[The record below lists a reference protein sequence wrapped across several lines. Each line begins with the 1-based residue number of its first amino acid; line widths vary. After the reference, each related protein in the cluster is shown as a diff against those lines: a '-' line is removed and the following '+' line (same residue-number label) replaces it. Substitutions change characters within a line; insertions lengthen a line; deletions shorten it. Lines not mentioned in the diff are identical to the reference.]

1 MGPDPDNVSPVK
13 ISSGIPMILL
23 LLLTGC
29 RATPAPHP
37 GVLRVALRVAV
48 SVGPQA
54 ELVRRI
60 GGDRVAVTT
69 MLPPGASDEDV
80 SLSPRQV
87 FALEN
92 VQLYVAVGHPAFPLE
107 ARYIRPFLGRH
118 PEVRVVDMSGNSHE
132 GDPHVWVSPE
142 TMTVA
147 ARNVAAALE
156 GMDPTHAAGYRTNLA
171 RFLEDAGRLDREVR
185 ARLSAPGASRVFLVY
200 HPSWGYFAR
209 RYGLEQIAIEA
220 EGKEPGA
227 AQLIQLI
234 DRARR
239 EHATV
244 VLVPE
249 GFPRNSAR
257 VIADAIG
264 GRVVSADPLAP
275 DWEATLLRVAEV
287 LSHA

>member
-1 MGPDPDNVSPVK
+1 MK
-13 ISSGIPMILL
+13 IPAVPILL
-23 LLLTGC
+23 LLIAFAGC
-29 RATPAPHP
+29 RAAPAPDP
-37 GVLRVALRVAV
+37 GAVRVGA

-80 SLSPRQV
+80 SLSPRQAL
-87 FALEN
+87 ALEG

-107 ARYIRPFLGRH
+107 ARYVRPFLDRH
-118 PEVRVVDMSGNSHE
+118 PGVRVVDMSRGVEWIEEHDHDHE
-132 GDPHVWVSPE
+132 GHGGDPHVWVSPE

-147 ARNVAAALE
+147 ARSLAAELEAL
-156 GMDPTHAAGYRTNLA
+156 DPAHAAEYRTNLA
-171 RFLEDAGRLDREVR
+171 RFLEGVEDLDREIR
-185 ARLSAPGASRVFLVY
+185 ERLSAPGASRAFVVH
-200 HPSWGYFAR
+200 HPSWGWFAR

-227 AQLIQLI
+227 AGLIQLI
-234 DRARR
+234 DRARQER
-239 EHATV
+239 ATV

-249 GFPRNSAR
+249 GFPRESAQ

-264 GRVVSADPLAP
+264 GRIVSADPLAP
-275 DWEATLLRVAEV
+275 DWEETLLRVAEV
-287 LSHA
+287 LSHG

>member
-1 MGPDPDNVSPVK
+1 M
-13 ISSGIPMILL
+13 
-23 LLLTGC
+23 
-29 RATPAPHP
+29 
-37 GVLRVALRVAV
+37 AV

-54 ELVRRI
+54 DLVRRI

-80 SLSPRQV
+80 SLSPRQAV
-87 FALEN
+87 ALER

-107 ARYIRPFLGRH
+107 ARYVRPFLDRH
-118 PEVRVVDMSGNSHE
+118 PEVRVVDMSRGSRE

-142 TMTVA
+142 VMTTA

-156 GMDPTHAAGYRTNLA
+156 ALDPVHAAEFRRNLA
-171 RFLEDAGRLDREVR
+171 AFLGDVDRLDREIR
-185 ARLSAPGASRVFLVY
+185 ERLSGASGASRAFLVY
-200 HPSWGYFAR
+200 HPSWGYFAE

-227 AQLIQLI
+227 ARLIQLI

-239 EHATV
+239 ERATV

-249 GFPRNSAR
+249 GFPRESAQ
-257 VIADAIG
+257 VIADAIH
-264 GRVVSADPLAP
+264 GRIVSADPLAP
-275 DWEATLLRVAEV
+275 DWESTLRRVAEV
-287 LSHA
+287 LGNG

>member
-1 MGPDPDNVSPVK
+1 M
-13 ISSGIPMILL
+13 
-23 LLLTGC
+23 
-29 RATPAPHP
+29 
-37 GVLRVALRVAV
+37 AV

-87 FALEN
+87 FALEY
-92 VQLYVAVGHPAFPLE
+92 VQLYVAVGHPAFPVE
-107 ARYIRPFLGRH
+107 ARYIRPFLARH
-118 PEVRVVDMSGNSHE
+118 PEVRVVDMSGPHQEGNLE

-142 TMTVA
+142 TMAVA

-156 GMDPTHAAGYRTNLA
+156 AIDPAHAVEYRRNLA
-171 RFLEDAGRLDREVR
+171 RFLEDAGRLDREIR
-185 ARLSAPGASRVFLVY
+185 ARLSRLSATGASRAFLVY

-227 AQLIQLI
+227 AQLIRII

-249 GFPRNSAR
+249 GFPRDSAR
-257 VIADAIG
+257 VIANAIG
-264 GRVVSADPLAP
+264 GRIVSADPLAP

-287 LSHA
+287 LSHV

>member
-1 MGPDPDNVSPVK
+1 MK
-13 ISSGIPMILL
+13 ISSVLL
-23 LLLTGC
+23 LLLFVGC
-29 RATPAPHP
+29 RAAPAPSP
-37 GVLRVALRVAV
+37 GVLRVAV

-80 SLSPRQV
+80 SLSPRQAL
-87 FALEN
+87 ALED
-92 VQLYVAVGHPAFPLE
+92 VQLYVAVGHPAFPME
-107 ARYIRPFLGRH
+107 ARYIRPFLARH
-118 PEVRVVDMSGNSHE
+118 PEVRVVAMTGRATD

-142 TMTVA
+142 TMTAA

-156 GMDPTHAAGYRTNLA
+156 ALDPGHAADYRGNLA
-171 RFLEDAGRLDREVR
+171 GFLEDAGRLDREIR
-185 ARLSAPGASRVFLVY
+185 ERLLAPEASRAFLVY

-227 AQLIQLI
+227 ARLIQLI

-239 EHATV
+239 EGAKV

-249 GFPRNSAR
+249 GFPRESAQ
-257 VIADAIG
+257 VIADAIH

-287 LSHA
+287 LSHG